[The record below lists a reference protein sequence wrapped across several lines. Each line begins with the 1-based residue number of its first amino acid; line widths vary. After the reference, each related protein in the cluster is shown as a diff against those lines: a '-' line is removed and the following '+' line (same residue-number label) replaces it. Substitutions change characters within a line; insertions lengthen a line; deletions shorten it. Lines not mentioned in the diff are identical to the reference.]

1 MSVTQSAA
9 LKTRRMDIVGVYLE
23 GEEKRHKK
31 QEEQLRRVDG
41 KKKRRGNKKSQS
53 QWRQLGAEHSGEQY
67 SRLRAWPNVL
77 SRSRRQGRDI
87 AVSTGGTDV
96 TQMSQERKILVALPY
111 IALHM

>member
-23 GEEKRHKK
+23 GEEKRRKK
-31 QEEQLRRVDG
+31 QEEQLRRG
-41 KKKRRGNKKSQS
+41 GWKKKKGAGTKSQS

-77 SRSRRQGRDI
+77 SRSRRRGRDI
-87 AVSTGGTDV
+87 ANSAGGTDV
-96 TQMSQERKILVALPY
+96 TQNRRESGERFFFGGS
-111 IALHM
+111 